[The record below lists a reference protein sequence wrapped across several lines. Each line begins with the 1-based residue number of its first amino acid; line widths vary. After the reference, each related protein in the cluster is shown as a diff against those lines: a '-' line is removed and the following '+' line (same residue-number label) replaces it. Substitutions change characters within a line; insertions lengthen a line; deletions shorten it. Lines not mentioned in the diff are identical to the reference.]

1 MSVKMDFPL
10 APPMVRP
17 ELRSPVAPA
26 PAKAEPV
33 PVAAPATITDGF
45 ERVSPGAAPPLVG
58 GSQFEAA
65 GAVGAMTS
73 RLEPYKGLADSM
85 VSLFCEDAKLSELAR
100 SDPQQTEKLMTASFL
115 AAGVPPPEAGTMG
128 RACAAQASK
137 GPVGST
143 LQVDPRTSAET
154 KHKVDSMVESFGPQV
169 RSVADAIKLHDDILS
184 TVQLQEGD
192 TAEGVDAYTSLQ
204 LGRLL
209 VDQGI
214 ELGRGGFGGDGF
226 HGGEHNGLKPGEHL
240 ESLPAKLEPHRDAL
254 EKLTDHLL
262 RDSTL
267 DSKAALRKT
276 LWTELK
282 KLPFQDDASRHEARQ
297 SLLEAISLRQ
307 DRYTE

>member
-1 MSVKMDFPL
+1 MSVKMEFPL
-10 APPMVRP
+10 APPVVRP
-17 ELRSPVAPA
+17 ELRSPVSPG

-33 PVAAPATITDGF
+33 PPAPPATIADGF
-45 ERVSPGAAPPLVG
+45 ERVSPGAPPPLAG
-58 GSQFEAA
+58 SSQFEAA
-65 GAVGAMTS
+65 GAVGALPP
-73 RLEPYKGLADSM
+73 RLEPYRNLADSM

-100 SDPQQTEKLMTASFL
+100 TDPQQTEKLLTASFL
-115 AAGVPPPEAGTMG
+115 AAGVPSLEAGGLG

-137 GPVGST
+137 GPLGST
-143 LQVDPRTSAET
+143 IQVDPRASVKTR
-154 KHKVDSMVESFGPQV
+154 HKVDTMVESFGPQV
-169 RSVADAIKLHDDILS
+169 KSVADAIKLHDDILS
-184 TVQLQEGD
+184 TVKLEEGD

-214 ELGRGGFGGDGF
+214 ELGKGGFGRDGF
-226 HGGEHNGLKPGEHL
+226 HRGEHL

-254 EKLTDHLL
+254 EKLTGHLL

-282 KLPFQDDASRHEARQ
+282 KLPFQDNASRHDARQ
-297 SLLEAISLRQ
+297 YLLEAISLRQ
-307 DRYTE
+307 DRYTETH